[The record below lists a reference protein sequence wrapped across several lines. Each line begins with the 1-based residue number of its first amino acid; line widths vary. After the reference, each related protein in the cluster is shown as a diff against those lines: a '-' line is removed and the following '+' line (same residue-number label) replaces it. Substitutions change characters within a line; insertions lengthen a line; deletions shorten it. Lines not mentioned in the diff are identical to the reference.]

1 MLSSQE
7 KRSRG
12 AHMQKLWLNSYPKQA
27 PAEIDPDA
35 YPSLVAVFED
45 SCRRFAERPAYHNLG
60 VTLKFSDLDR
70 LSADFAAYLAGLG
83 LVRGDRVALMMPNLL
98 QYPVA
103 LFGALRAGLA
113 VVNTNPLYTPRELR
127 HQLKDSGAR
136 CIVIVENFAHVL
148 AAVRA
153 DTAIEHI
160 VITGIGDLARF
171 PKRTVVNFVVRRIR
185 HLVPP
190 YELPGAVSFRAAL
203 ARGAQIGLPH
213 RAVGPED
220 VAFLQYTGGTT
231 GVAKGAVL
239 THRNMVANLLQ
250 MGAFWKGILD
260 PGREVM
266 ITPLPLY
273 HVFCLTVDCLLFMQQ
288 GGLNVLITNPRDI
301 PAFVHELRKWRMT
314 MFTGVDTLYNALL
327 NHPGFARLDFS
338 RLKVGVAGGMPLQ
351 QRTADAW
358 RAATGRP
365 LVEGYGL
372 TEASPVIA
380 GNLYDAPRIGSVGL
394 PLPSTE
400 ISIRDG
406 EDEVPLGEAGE
417 LCVRGPQVMRG
428 YWKQEAETAHVLSP
442 DGWLGTG
449 DIAAVDA
456 EGFLRIVDRKKDMII
471 VSGFKVFPNEIESIG
486 IEHPAVAECGCIGV
500 PDPHS
505 GQVVKVFVVVRER
518 TSVTIEELR
527 EHFSARLTPYKRPKY
542 VEFRDSLPKTN
553 IGKVLRRE
561 LVREDSSR
569 AA

>member
-1 MLSSQE
+1 
-7 KRSRG
+7 
-12 AHMQKLWLNSYPKQA
+12 MQKLWLTSYPKQT
-27 PAEIDPDA
+27 PAEIDSDA

-98 QYPVA
+98 QYPIA

-113 VVNTNPLYTPRELR
+113 VVNTNPLYMPRELR

-148 AAVRA
+148 AEVRA

-190 YELPGAVSFRAAL
+190 YELPGAVSFRAAM
-203 ARGAQIGLPH
+203 ARGAQTGLPH

-250 MGAFWKGILD
+250 MGAFWKGILE
-260 PGREVM
+260 PGLEVM

-273 HVFCLTVDCLLFMQQ
+273 HVFSLTVDCLLFMQQ

-380 GNLYDAPRIGSVGL
+380 GNLYDAPRIGAVGL

-442 DGWLGTG
+442 DGWLRTG

-500 PDPHS
+500 PDAHS
-505 GQVVKVFVVVRER
+505 GQVVKVFVVMRER
-518 TSVTIEELR
+518 TTVTVEELR

-542 VEFRDSLPKTN
+542 LESRESLPKTN

-561 LVREDSSR
+561 LMREESTR